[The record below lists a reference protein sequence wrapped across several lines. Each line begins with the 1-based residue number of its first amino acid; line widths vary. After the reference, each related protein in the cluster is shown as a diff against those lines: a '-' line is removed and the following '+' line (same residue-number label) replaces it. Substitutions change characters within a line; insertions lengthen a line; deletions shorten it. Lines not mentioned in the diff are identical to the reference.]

1 MGAMKDSEPVSV
13 RLVAEL
19 IIEARDD
26 LAELGIV
33 LLGSEE
39 HRTRVVFHFASD
51 QGEHSISI
59 DREDWAE
66 LPGEYLAHE
75 AARRVTAERR
85 RREIAA
91 HELPP
96 ADPGGFEIRRTDIS

>member
-1 MGAMKDSEPVSV
+1 MKSFEPLSA

-19 IIEARDD
+19 VLEARDD
-26 LAELGIV
+26 LSDLGIV

-75 AARRVTAERR
+75 AARRVSAERR
-85 RREIAA
+85 RREIASRESGTERTS
-91 HELPP
+91 EL
-96 ADPGGFEIRRTDIS
+96 EIRRSEPGR

>member
-1 MGAMKDSEPVSV
+1 MKSSDPVPV

-19 IIEARDD
+19 VLEARDD

-39 HRTRVVFHFASD
+39 HPARVVFHFASD
-51 QGEHSISI
+51 HGEHSISI

-75 AARRVTAERR
+75 AARRVAAERR
-85 RREIAA
+85 RRQIVDRDFG
-91 HELPP
+91 LLK
-96 ADPGGFEIRRTDIS
+96 DSGFEIERRDTG

>member
-1 MGAMKDSEPVSV
+1 MESMESPEPLSV

-19 IIEARDD
+19 VLEARDD
-26 LAELGIV
+26 LAELGIA

-39 HRTRVVFHFASD
+39 HRSRVVFHFASD

-59 DREDWAE
+59 DREDWME

-75 AARRVTAERR
+75 AARRVAAERR
-85 RREIAA
+85 RREIAGR
-91 HELPP
+91 EPVRSESGL
-96 ADPGGFEIRRTDIS
+96 EVRRSDAG

>member
-1 MGAMKDSEPVSV
+1 MKSFEPLSV

-19 IIEARDD
+19 VLEARDD

-75 AARRVTAERR
+75 AARRVAAERR
-85 RREIAA
+85 RRELASR
-91 HELPP
+91 EP
-96 ADPGGFEIRRTDIS
+96 APEKTSGLEIGRSDAG

>member
-1 MGAMKDSEPVSV
+1 MPV

-19 IIEARDD
+19 VLKARDD

-39 HRTRVVFHFASD
+39 HPARVVFHFASD
-51 QGEHSISI
+51 HGEHSISI
-59 DREDWAE
+59 DREDWTE

-75 AARRVTAERR
+75 AARRVAAQRR
-85 RREIAA
+85 RREIVDRDVGIGKERAV
-91 HELPP
+91 
-96 ADPGGFEIRRTDIS
+96 EIERSDTG